1 MLKVSVIP
9 EEVPVLSNAV
19 QAGRQAVAHVKQAE
33 QQQLLVVQAQRL
45 LMDVKRVEHR
55 FHNTGLAFS
64 F

>member
-33 QQQLLVVQAQRL
+33 QQQRPANQAQRL
-45 LMDVKRVEHR
+45 LMDVKLVENR
-55 FHNTGLAFS
+55 GNNTGPLFS